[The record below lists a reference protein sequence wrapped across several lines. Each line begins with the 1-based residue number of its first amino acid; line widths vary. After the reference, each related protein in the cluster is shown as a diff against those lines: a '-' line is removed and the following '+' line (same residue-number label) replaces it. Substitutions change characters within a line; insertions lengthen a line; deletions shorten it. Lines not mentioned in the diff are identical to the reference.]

1 MKRLFALLLALACT
15 AAQPADIAQQGEA
28 LRVSGMIEDSDTAQ
42 FRSLLDANPGLQRVV
57 FDRCLG
63 GTVSAALEFA
73 ALIRA
78 HRLATVASVQTSSA
92 CAMAFLAGRERS
104 YDDSVPV
111 TSIVLHA
118 GRRRDGQ
125 PASDAVN
132 RRILMFLETA
142 TDGKLSPELLAL
154 VRGAWSEAA
163 GVLFVRSRA
172 GGLQRDEV
180 RWCDGS
186 QGRDIDRCRRL
197 PAFDPVSQGIVTRP

>member
-1 MKRLFALLLALACT
+1 
-15 AAQPADIAQQGEA
+15 
-28 LRVSGMIEDSDTAQ
+28 
-42 FRSLLDANPGLQRVV
+42 
-57 FDRCLG
+57 
-63 GTVSAALEFA
+63 
-73 ALIRA
+73 
-78 HRLATVASVQTSSA
+78 
-92 CAMAFLAGRERS
+92 MAFLAGRERS